1 MKSLLVILFQ
11 ICLIK
16 SAFSRCP
23 VEDDPTNLARCIQ
36 VDVSAIVAVA
46 KGSDDVSS
54 FCALANRYMECIK
67 TYTRGCLGFYVFFF
81 KFKFFIFIK
90 NLVWRGY
97 LDRIT
102 KYSPLLLQ
110 WSYYFKRMSFQ
121 S

>member
-1 MKSLLVILFQ
+1 MKRFLAILL
-11 ICLIK
+11 ICLVK

-67 TYTRGCLGFYVFFF
+67 TYTRGCLGFYVLFFLSLNF
-81 KFKFFIFIK
+81 LFSKKFSSER
-90 NLVWRGY
+90 V
-97 LDRIT
+97 
-102 KYSPLLLQ
+102 P
-110 WSYYFKRMSFQ
+110 
-121 S
+121 